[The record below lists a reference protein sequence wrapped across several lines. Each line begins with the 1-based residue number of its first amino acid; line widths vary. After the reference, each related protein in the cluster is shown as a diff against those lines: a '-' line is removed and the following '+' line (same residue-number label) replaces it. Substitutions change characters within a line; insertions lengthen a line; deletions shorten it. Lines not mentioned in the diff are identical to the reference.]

1 MAGVTDLVFRRI
13 CCSFGADGAV
23 SEMVS
28 AKALCFGDR
37 KSRKLCEID
46 DLERPT
52 GIQLFGHEPHTL
64 AQAAQIVCAFS
75 PDWIDLNMGCPVHK
89 VVSSG
94 DGSALMRDPELIFR
108 IVQAVTQAVE
118 LPVTVKLRAG
128 IGGVENAAECAQA
141 AQQGGASAVAV
152 HGRMREQF
160 YAPSA
165 DWGVIAR
172 VKRAVSIPCLPTGTS
187 TAPRRRWRP
196 WSRQGPTG

>member
-1 MAGVTDLVFRRI
+1 MKALLFSMGRAPVLLAPMAGVTDLVFRRI
-13 CCSFGADGAV
+13 CRSFGADGAV

-118 LPVTVKLRAG
+118 LPVTAY
-128 IGGVENAAECAQA
+128 AQ
-141 AQQGGASAVAV
+141 
-152 HGRMREQF
+152 
-160 YAPSA
+160 P
-165 DWGVIAR
+165 
-172 VKRAVSIPCLPTGTS
+172 LP
-187 TAPRRRWRP
+187 PRRLPPREAALGQISMGRYGSVP
-196 WSRQGPTG
+196 DVAKLAAFLASDDASYITGQVIGVDGGIIM